1 MLPDRVENRVWRL
14 LVVLTEEGWEPLQ
27 QGQRIGMVDAIEHAR
42 WICRLEAGGGR
53 VSGRLGRGRVV
64 LNGFGVR
71 PRA

>member
-14 LVVLTEEGWEPLQ
+14 LVVPTEEGWEPLQ

-42 WICRLEAGGGR
+42 WICRLEAGGER
-53 VSGRLGRGRVV
+53 VPDRLGRGRVV
-64 LNGFGVR
+64 LDGFGIR